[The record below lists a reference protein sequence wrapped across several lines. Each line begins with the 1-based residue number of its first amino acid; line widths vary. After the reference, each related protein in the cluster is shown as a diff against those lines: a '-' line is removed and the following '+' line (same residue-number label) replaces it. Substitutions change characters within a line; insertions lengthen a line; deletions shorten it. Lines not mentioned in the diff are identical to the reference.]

1 MAGVGRS
8 RGGEVVGGGVR
19 EGGGEGHPVRVV
31 VGGRGGRGRVWG
43 DVGRVGDRGVAG
55 PGGREEVVGGVL
67 AVAGV
72 VAAVHHL
79 PHLLLLLL
87 VNVVGQ
93 LGLLVA
99 RGGHPLVDVGAG
111 DLGRVRGVEAG
122 LKRQK
127 L

>member
-1 MAGVGRS
+1 M
-8 RGGEVVGGGVR
+8 
-19 EGGGEGHPVRVV
+19 
-31 VGGRGGRGRVWG
+31 WG
-43 DVGRVGDRGVAG
+43 DVGRVGDRGVPG